1 MGRKSKT
8 WLFYHRDLYPN
19 TTMKIDT
26 VEPSS
31 AITKYHFQYQ
41 WPVRNYYF
49 FTKEIPTF
57 TFIFNC
63 SMGMG
68 NHTMILISHASEWLL
83 CTFCPSHEKKRISRW
98 PDESSPQKL
107 PKEMSWKRLPTT
119 PLSKNNTITSQKA
132 CSKKFECR
140 KVGATFFLASLL
152 LELAFFSHSFQG
164 LKSILEP
171 FQSPLNHSGPAQ
183 SPPYRNWTAFSPP
196 SGLNLDM

>member
-49 FTKEIPTF
+49 FTKEIPTN

-83 CTFCPSHEKKRISRW
+83 CTFCPSQKKTDFSVAGWKFPSKAAERNELKKVTYYTPFKKQHDHFSAKHVPNNSSVEK
-98 PDESSPQKL
+98 L
-107 PKEMSWKRLPTT
+107 V
-119 PLSKNNTITSQKA
+119 PLSFWHHLYWNW
-132 CSKKFECR
+132 
-140 KVGATFFLASLL
+140 
-152 LELAFFSHSFQG
+152 
-164 LKSILEP
+164 P
-171 FQSPLNHSGPAQ
+171 FVRTVFRA
-183 SPPYRNWTAFSPP
+183 
-196 SGLNLDM
+196 

>member
-1 MGRKSKT
+1 MQKPPKHKWKT
-8 WLFYHRDLYPN
+8 IISSHPTRNAATLNYTSHPVQKKHMDLYPN

-83 CTFCPSHEKKRISRW
+83 CTFCPSHKKKRISSCREKW
-98 PDESSPQKL
+98 VEKGYLLHPFQKITRSLLRKHVPKNSSVEK
-107 PKEMSWKRLPTT
+107 SV
-119 PLSKNNTITSQKA
+119 PLSFWHHFYWNWP
-132 CSKKFECR
+132 
-140 KVGATFFLASLL
+140 FFRTVFRA
-152 LELAFFSHSFQG
+152 
-164 LKSILEP
+164 
-171 FQSPLNHSGPAQ
+171 
-183 SPPYRNWTAFSPP
+183 
-196 SGLNLDM
+196 